1 MYKQKIL
8 ILGDGLTGALAS
20 SVLSKLDIEIE
31 TASFRNNFKND
42 STIALSS
49 SNYNYLKK
57 SFYDNEISK
66 IFWPVKKIKI
76 YDLTK
81 NVLELVNFDS
91 FPNHENII
99 YVGYSHKIQSFLKKQ
114 IKYKNLK
121 TKIFSQ
127 KKIKKILKY
136 NVPYQLIL
144 NCTGNRSWISKDY
157 LKIKKIKKKY
167 NQSAITAIVK
177 HNKIKNNI
185 ARQIFCQ
192 EGPLAI
198 LPISSNKSS
207 LVWSINNYSLLDSN
221 KKIRKQL
228 VYKLRSILSNFFVI
242 KNISKLILR
251 DLNFSL
257 SQKYFFNRVLSLG
270 DSLHTIHPLAGQ
282 GFNMTIRDIKI
293 LKNILNSKINLGL
306 DLGDATALNE
316 FSEKTKSN
324 NFAFAN
330 LVDFLHYLF
339 SKQNK
344 FFKKIRNFTL
354 RRIDEKTT
362 VKKFFVKIA
371 DEGLRF

>member
-1 MYKQKIL
+1 
-8 ILGDGLTGALAS
+8 
-20 SVLSKLDIEIE
+20 
-31 TASFRNNFKND
+31 
-42 STIALSS
+42 SS

-257 SQKYFFNRVLSLG
+257 
-270 DSLHTIHPLAGQ
+270 
-282 GFNMTIRDIKI
+282 
-293 LKNILNSKINLGL
+293 
-306 DLGDATALNE
+306 
-316 FSEKTKSN
+316 
-324 NFAFAN
+324 
-330 LVDFLHYLF
+330 
-339 SKQNK
+339 
-344 FFKKIRNFTL
+344 
-354 RRIDEKTT
+354 
-362 VKKFFVKIA
+362 
-371 DEGLRF
+371 

>member
-31 TASFRNNFKND
+31 TASFGNNFKND
-42 STIALSS
+42 TTIALSS

-99 YVGYSHKIQSFLKKQ
+99 YVGYSYKIQSFLKKQ

-157 LKIKKIKKKY
+157 LKIKK
-167 NQSAITAIVK
+167 
-177 HNKIKNNI
+177 
-185 ARQIFCQ
+185 
-192 EGPLAI
+192 
-198 LPISSNKSS
+198 
-207 LVWSINNYSLLDSN
+207 
-221 KKIRKQL
+221 
-228 VYKLRSILSNFFVI
+228 
-242 KNISKLILR
+242 
-251 DLNFSL
+251 
-257 SQKYFFNRVLSLG
+257 
-270 DSLHTIHPLAGQ
+270 
-282 GFNMTIRDIKI
+282 
-293 LKNILNSKINLGL
+293 
-306 DLGDATALNE
+306 
-316 FSEKTKSN
+316 
-324 NFAFAN
+324 
-330 LVDFLHYLF
+330 
-339 SKQNK
+339 
-344 FFKKIRNFTL
+344 
-354 RRIDEKTT
+354 
-362 VKKFFVKIA
+362 
-371 DEGLRF
+371 